1 MTDKNIEVLNKISNY
16 CVLINNTVN
25 RFGNDLSSFMNDKD
39 YQDSVCMKLLQIGE
53 LTSHL
58 SDDFKQEFSSE
69 VDWRG
74 SKLLRNIVA
83 HRYGT
88 IRFEEIWNI
97 ITTEIPDI
105 KSFCDDKIRI
115 YTLMTSPA
123 KEAENDEYYD
133 EVIPEPSNGRK

>member
-1 MTDKNIEVLNKISNY
+1 MTDKNIEVLNKLSNY